1 MALDEPKDADELFD
15 IDGFKYIVDRDF
27 IEKAKPIKV
36 DFQEVGFKLT
46 SSLKSDASCGG
57 CGTTDTCG
65 H

>member
-27 IEKAKPIKV
+27 MERAKQIIV

-46 SSLKSDASCGG
+46 SNLKFDASCGG
-57 CGTTDTCG
+57 CGTSDTCG